1 VSLRDKLHDA
11 RHLLILI
18 GIFCQ
23 GHCWDLWWP
32 PFIYLSVAFAVL
44 GTSSVKSRLNSL
56 HQLCILVVA
65 FVAIRRLS
73 GSEMQDVN
81 NYIFFGGNG
90 VYVYLLL
97 LLSGPLNERQKA
109 WSLGCAL
116 ILVGIGTQVVVNFT
130 AIPVLLATMILLPRS
145 FYDLQAAKF
154 ARAAASVGKTV
165 VRKRDLVLVGLIM
178 VGFFLFFPRFPI
190 AQRTAAFAGGG
201 GKGPLDKKLDMSG
214 SVGEGSRVVVLRVEG
229 ENVSYLKSEAFDLF
243 AENIWSR
250 SQWNRKD
257 SRRFDWQPEGEVL
270 ARKVKIYNHR
280 LLSFH
285 MPTDGYVHNCRGSQ
299 LSRCYLAGD
308 GAVHVYQQ
316 FHRNETYHYQ
326 TSLRHPEPLDPK
338 ARTRNLALP
347 PQSAQL
353 RQWLAD
359 TLAGEASP
367 IAKAEILKQTFL
379 ADFQY
384 ALGVPDLDRLA
395 PVDDFIFNARE
406 GHCERYASALAVL
419 LRMSGVPA
427 RVAVGYVAKEYN
439 DMGGFYN
446 IRASDAHAWTEAW
459 FEESGWTI
467 VDATP
472 YGQGIELTDR
482 PWYTTAWE
490 WVENTWYSKIV
501 EFDTDEQSS
510 VMSVVQSSFSSL
522 ATSIANNAARLPV
535 SLLAIAILLVLYRM
549 RKKGIRLPRL
559 RRRDHASQVREAQ
572 HFYGRMLRALAR
584 RRLVRSP
591 HQTPREFLAMAEE
604 LCTPQL
610 EEIRVVTDR
619 FCEVRYGGVTLDDE
633 AETELK
639 TAVASVIRGEK

>member
-1 VSLRDKLHDA
+1 MSTRDKFRDP
-11 RHLLILI
+11 RYLLILI

-32 PFIYLSVAFAVL
+32 PLIYLGVALAVL
-44 GTSSVKSRLNSL
+44 VGASDKPRLGSL

-65 FVAIRRLS
+65 YAFIRRMA
-73 GSEMQDVN
+73 GSELQDVN

-97 LLSGPLNERQKA
+97 LLSEPLNARQKA

-116 ILVGIGTQVVVNFT
+116 ILIGIGTQVVVNFM
-130 AIPVLLATMILLPRS
+130 AIPVLISSMILLPRS
-145 FYDLQAAKF
+145 LYALQAAPF

-165 VRKRDLVLVGLIM
+165 VRKRDFALVGLIM
-178 VGFFLFFPRFPI
+178 LAFFLFFPRFPI
-190 AQRTAAFAGGG
+190 AQRTAAFAGGV
-201 GKGPLDKKLDMSG
+201 GKGPLDKKLDMAG
-214 SVGEGSRVVVLRVEG
+214 SAGDSSRVIVLRVEG
-229 ENVSYLKSEAFDLF
+229 KDVAYLKSQAYDQFED
-243 AENIWSR
+243 NIWKR
-250 SQWNRKD
+250 SHWNKKD
-257 SRRFDWQPEGEVL
+257 SRAWDWQPQGEVL
-270 ARKVKIYNHR
+270 KRTVKIYNYQ
-280 LLSFH
+280 LLSYD
-285 MPTDGYVHNCRGSQ
+285 MPTDGYVHNCQGSQ
-299 LSRCYLAGD
+299 LSRCFVGGD
-308 GAVHVYQQ
+308 GGVHVYEQ
-316 FHRNETYHYQ
+316 FHRNETYSYQ
-326 TSLRHPEPLDPK
+326 TSLRYPEPLDPK
-338 ARTRNLALP
+338 TRARNLALP
-347 PQSAQL
+347 PQTARL

-359 TLAGEASP
+359 TLGGETQP
-367 IAKAEILKQTFL
+367 IAQAEILKQTFL

-427 RVAVGYVAKEYN
+427 RVAVGYVAKERN
-439 DMGGFYN
+439 EMGGFYN

-472 YGQGIELTDR
+472 YGQGIELTAR

-501 EFDTDEQSS
+501 EFNTDEQSM
-510 VMSVVQSSFSSL
+510 VMNLVQGGFS
-522 ATSIANNAARLPV
+522 AAAETIASHASALPV
-535 SLLAIAILLVLYRM
+535 PVLAIGIVLLAIRLR
-549 RKKGIRLPRL
+549 RKGLRLPRL
-559 RRRDHASQVREAQ
+559 HARTRAEQVREAQ

-591 HQTPREFLAMAEE
+591 QQTPREFLAMAEA
-604 LCTPQL
+604 LRTPQL
-610 EEIRVVTDR
+610 EEIRLVTDC
-619 FCEVRYGGVTLDDE
+619 FCDVRYGGAELDSE
-633 AETELK
+633 AESRLK
-639 TAVASVIRGEK
+639 AAVNAVIRGPR

>member
-1 VSLRDKLHDA
+1 MSLRDKLRDP

-23 GHCWDLWWP
+23 GHCWDIWWP
-32 PFIYLSVAFAVL
+32 PFIYLGIGFAVL
-44 GTSSVKSRLNSL
+44 ANCAEKPRLSSVS
-56 HQLCILVVA
+56 QLAILVVA

-73 GSEMQDVN
+73 GSELQDVN

-97 LLSGPLNERQKA
+97 LLSGPLDERQKA

-116 ILVGIGTQVVVNFT
+116 VLVGIGTQVVVNFA

-165 VRKRDLVLVGLIM
+165 VRKRELALVGLIM

-201 GKGPLDKKLDMSG
+201 GKGPLDKKLDMAG
-214 SVGEGSRVVVLRVEG
+214 SVGDGSRVIVLRVEG
-229 ENVSYLKSEAFDLF
+229 ERVSYLKSEAFDRF
-243 AENIWSR
+243 EDNIWSR
-250 SQWNRKD
+250 SEWNKKD
-257 SRRFDWQPEGEVL
+257 SRKFDWEPEGDVL
-270 ARKVKIYNHR
+270 NRTVKIYNR
-280 LLSFH
+280 QLLSFH
-285 MPTDGYVHNCRGSQ
+285 MPTDGFVHNCRGTQ

-316 FHRNETYHYQ
+316 FHRNETYTYQ
-326 TSLRHPEPLDPK
+326 TSLRQPEPLDAK
-338 ARTRNLALP
+338 ARVRNLSLP
-347 PQSAQL
+347 PQSARL
-353 RQWLAD
+353 RQWLND
-359 TLAGEASP
+359 TLGGETSP
-367 IAKAEILKQTFL
+367 IAQAEILKQTFL

-427 RVAVGYVAKEYN
+427 RVSVGYVAKEYN
-439 DMGGFYN
+439 DIGGFYN

-459 FEESGWTI
+459 FEDSGWRV

-472 YGQGIELTDR
+472 YGLGIELAER

-501 EFDTDEQSS
+501 EFSTDEQST
-510 VMSVVQSSFSSL
+510 VMTVVQSSFSTA
-522 ATSIANNAARLPV
+522 ATHLANNASALPV
-535 SLLAIAILLVLYRM
+535 PVLCICLIMVIVRLH
-549 RKKGIRLPRL
+549 RKGIRIPGL
-559 RRRDHASQVREAQ
+559 RSRDRASRVREAQ

-591 HQTPREFLAMAEE
+591 QQTPREFLAMAEE
-604 LCTPQL
+604 LRTPQL
-610 EEIRVVTDR
+610 AEIRLVTQH
-619 FCEVRYGGVTLDDE
+619 FCDVRYGGNALEPE
-633 AETELK
+633 AEAELK
-639 TAVASVIRGEK
+639 AAVAAVIRGPG